1 MKHVPVLGPVYVQQR
16 CLLLPI
22 TASRIIAPS
31 YMHVSFHERVM
42 GIIGNER
49 QQPDWDKARE

>member
-31 YMHVSFHERVM
+31 YMHVSFHERHASDVDTATH
-42 GIIGNER
+42 
-49 QQPDWDKARE
+49 PAS